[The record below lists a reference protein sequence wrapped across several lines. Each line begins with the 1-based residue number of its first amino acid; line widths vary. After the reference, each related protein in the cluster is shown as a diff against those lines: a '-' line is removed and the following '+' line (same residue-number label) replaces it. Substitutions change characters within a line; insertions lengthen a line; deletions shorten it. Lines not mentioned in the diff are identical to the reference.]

1 MPPLSK
7 DQQKFYENAIEMA
20 KRHIDEI
27 DAKVEEELSR
37 IKERLAAL
45 QNEKKNVRSIYDSA
59 CAMLGGKAY
68 AVGSGNNWL
77 HSQVVAIDV
86 NRHAR

>member
-27 DAKVEEELSR
+27 DAKIEEELSR
-37 IKERLAAL
+37 IKERLAEL

-59 CAMLGGKAY
+59 CAMLGVENELEKREESAEGAED
-68 AVGSGNNWL
+68 
-77 HSQVVAIDV
+77 VVEA
-86 NRHAR
+86 

>member
-7 DQQKFYENAIEMA
+7 EQQKFYENAIDMA

-27 DAKVEEELSR
+27 DSKIEEELAKV
-37 IKERLAAL
+37 KERLAEL

-59 CAMLGGKAY
+59 CAMLGVENELEKGEEAES
-68 AVGSGNNWL
+68 AED
-77 HSQVVAIDV
+77 VVEA
-86 NRHAR
+86 

>member
-27 DAKVEEELSR
+27 DAKIEEELAKV
-37 IKERLAAL
+37 KERLAEL
-45 QNEKKNVRSIYDSA
+45 QNEKKNVRMIYDSS
-59 CAMLGGKAY
+59 CAMLGVENELEKREEA
-68 AVGSGNNWL
+68 ADSAED
-77 HSQVVAIDV
+77 VVEA
-86 NRHAR
+86 

>member
-27 DAKVEEELSR
+27 DTKIEEEL
-37 IKERLAAL
+37 
-45 QNEKKNVRSIYDSA
+45 
-59 CAMLGGKAY
+59 CP
-68 AVGSGNNWL
+68 
-77 HSQVVAIDV
+77 H
-86 NRHAR
+86 

>member
-27 DAKVEEELSR
+27 DIKVEEELTR
-37 IKERLAAL
+37 VRERLAEL
-45 QNEKKNVRSIYDSA
+45 KNERENVRRIYDSA
-59 CAMLGGKAY
+59 CAMLGVENELEKREEAAEGAED
-68 AVGSGNNWL
+68 
-77 HSQVVAIDV
+77 VVET
-86 NRHAR
+86 

>member
-27 DAKVEEELSR
+27 DAKIEEELSR
-37 IKERLAAL
+37 IKERLAEL

-59 CAMLGGKAY
+59 CAMLGVENELEKREDAEGAEE
-68 AVGSGNNWL
+68 
-77 HSQVVAIDV
+77 VVEA
-86 NRHAR
+86 